1 MKKSMKASSLRSF
14 LIALVVILLLLVA
27 GGFYLGFQQVR
38 TFAIEVSHSA
48 VDADASGKQIEELQI
63 LKRELEARENLV
75 TKANKLFATADSYQS
90 QALSD
95 VQKYAETYEV
105 TILNTDFES
114 SAQGVIDN
122 TFVITLKSPVS
133 YDKLLRFLDA
143 IEGNLP
149 KMQVTSVSL
158 GHSSSGTAGE
168 VTTEAIKIGIS
179 TR

>member
-14 LIALVVILLLLVA
+14 LIVLVIILLLAVA
-27 GGFYLGFQQVR
+27 GGFYLGLQQVR
-38 TFAIEVSHSA
+38 TFAVEVSHSA

-63 LKRELEARENLV
+63 LKQQLEQRESLV
-75 TKANKLFATADSYQS
+75 AKANKLFATQDNYQS
-90 QALSD
+90 QAISD
-95 VQKYAETYEV
+95 VQKYARTFDV
-105 TILNTDFES
+105 TILSTDFES
-114 SAQGVIDN
+114 NTRETTGN
-122 TFVITLKSPVS
+122 TFVITLESPTS
-133 YDKLLRFLDA
+133 YTKLLNFLDA

-158 GHSSSGTAGE
+158 GHTTSGSAGD

>member
-14 LIALVVILLLLVA
+14 LIVLVIILLLAVA

-63 LKRELEARENLV
+63 LKRQLEERESLV
-75 TKANKLFATADSYQS
+75 TKANKLFATADNYQS

-95 VQKYAETYEV
+95 VQRYAQAYDV
-105 TILNTDFES
+105 TILSTDFEP
-114 SAQGVIDN
+114 SAEGAPDN
-122 TFVITLKSPVS
+122 TFVITLESPVN
-133 YDKLLRFLDA
+133 YTKLLQFLDA

-158 GHSSSGTAGE
+158 GHTTSGSAGD

>member
-1 MKKSMKASSLRSF
+1 MKKPMRAASLRSF
-14 LIALVVILLLLVA
+14 LVAVIIILLLVVA

-38 TFAIEVSHSA
+38 SFAVEVSHSVA
-48 VDADASGKQIEELQI
+48 DADASGKQIEELQV
-63 LKRELEARENLV
+63 LKKELEERESLV
-75 TKANKLFATADSYQS
+75 TKANKLFATTDNYQS

-95 VQKYAETYEV
+95 VQKYAQVHGV
-105 TILNTDFES
+105 TILNTNFEGDVEGS
-114 SAQGVIDN
+114 TSH
-122 TFVITLKSPVS
+122 TFVITLQSPVA
-133 YDKLLRFLDA
+133 YTKLLQFLDA

-158 GHSSSGTAGE
+158 GHTTGGAANE

>member
-14 LIALVVILLLLVA
+14 LIVLIIILLLVVG

-38 TFAIEVSHSA
+38 SFAVEVSHSA
-48 VDADASGKQIEELQI
+48 VDADASGKQIEELQV
-63 LKRELEARENLV
+63 LKKELEERETLV
-75 TKANKLFATADSYQS
+75 AKANELFATPDNYQS
-90 QALSD
+90 QALND
-95 VQKYAETYEV
+95 VQKYAQTYGI
-105 TILNTDFES
+105 TILNTNFEPDTPGS
-114 SAQGVIDN
+114 PDH
-122 TFVITLKSPVS
+122 TFVITLQSPMS
-133 YDKLLRFLDA
+133 YAKLLQFLDA

-158 GHSSSGTAGE
+158 GHTTSGAAGD